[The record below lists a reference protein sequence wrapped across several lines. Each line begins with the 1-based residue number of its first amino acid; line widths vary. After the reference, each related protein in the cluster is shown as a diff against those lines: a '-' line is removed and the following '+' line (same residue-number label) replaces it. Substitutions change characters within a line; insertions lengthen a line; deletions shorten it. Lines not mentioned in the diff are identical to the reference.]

1 MNTLLVKLLP
11 GIFLIQ
17 FLSLSAQEVQTWLTT
32 ADRSQLFQL
41 QANKIIFTAVQ
52 DNEPTIF
59 VDDHQKFQTMDGFGC
74 TLTGGSAMLL
84 RQMEV
89 FARTKLL
96 EELFTTQNQG
106 IGISYLRI
114 SIGASDLDEEV
125 FSYTEVPAGQTDPG
139 LDKFS
144 LLKDQL
150 HLIPVLKEILA
161 FQPKLKIMASPW
173 SPPVWM
179 KDNGSSIGGKLKPEY
194 YRVYA
199 NYLVKYIQGMIAFG
213 IPIDAITVQNE
224 PLHPGNNPSLLMP
237 ANEQALFIRDFL
249 GPAFKQAKLKTKII
263 IYDHNADRPDY
274 PIQIL
279 NDQKA
284 RKFIHGSAFHLYGGV
299 VETIR
304 QVQEAHP
311 DKELYFTE
319 QWIGAPADFGGDL
332 GWHTKHLMIG
342 APRNGCKTVLEWN
355 LAADAQQK
363 PHTAGGCTR
372 CLGALTVTGN
382 QVDRN
387 PAYYILAHSS
397 KHVRPGSVR
406 IASNTVLSLYN
417 IAYRTPEGQK
427 VVLVYNESNEIQQF
441 NLGYRNLKTKV
452 ALPGGAVATYV
463 WK

>member
-1 MNTLLVKLLP
+1 MKRLYWLAL
-11 GIFLIQ
+11 GMIFSRLMT
-17 FLSLSAQEVQTWLTT
+17 AQSVSIWLTSP
-32 ADRSQLFQL
+32 DQSQLFKQ
-41 QANKIIFTAVQ
+41 QPEKIVFSPIM
-52 DNEPTIF
+52 DNEPTIY
-59 VDDHQKFQTMDGFGC
+59 VDDRQKFQTMDGFGC

-84 RQMEV
+84 RQMDELV
-89 FARTKLL
+89 RTKLL
-96 EELFTTQNQG
+96 EELFTTLNQG

-114 SIGASDLDEEV
+114 SIGASDLDEGV
-125 FSYTEVPAGQTDPG
+125 FSYAEVPAGQTDPG

-144 LLKDQL
+144 LIKDQL

-173 SPPVWM
+173 SPPAWM
-179 KDNGSSIGGKLKPEY
+179 KDNVSSVGGKLKPEY
-194 YRVYA
+194 YQVYA
-199 NYLVKYIQGMIAFG
+199 NYLVKYIQGMQAFG

-237 ANEQALFIRDFL
+237 ASEQALFIKEFL

-284 RKFIHGSAFHLYGGV
+284 RKFIQGSAFHLYGGV

-304 QVQEAHP
+304 QVHEAHP
-311 DKELYFTE
+311 DKDLYFTE
-319 QWIGAPADFGGDL
+319 QWIGAPADFAGDL
-332 GWHTKHLMIG
+332 GWHTKNLMIG
-342 APRNGCKTVLEWN
+342 APRNECKTVLEWN

-363 PHTAGGCTR
+363 PHTDGGCTR
-372 CLGALTVTGN
+372 CLGALTLVGN
-382 QVDRN
+382 QVERN

-406 IASNTVLSLYN
+406 IASNTVLSLSN
-417 IAYRTPEGQK
+417 VAYRTPEGQK
-427 VVLVYNESNEIQQF
+427 VVLVYNESNETQQF
-441 NLGYRNLKTKV
+441 NLGYRNQKTKV
-452 ALPGGAVATYV
+452 SLPGGAVATYV
-463 WK
+463 WQ